1 MADPLLTSLCAICHI
16 EPPKYKCPRC
26 TLQTCSLTCTKRHKS
41 WSQCSGIR
49 DATAYVPPSK
59 LKTAA
64 GVDHDFNFLSGIERA
79 VQRSE
84 KEIVEERHLLKPEDL
99 RPVEVR
105 SVQWKTGRD
114 GRKKRVMVTEVLR
127 GDNGGGPGGARYE
140 ALSSIPFKK
149 RLATFGIL
157 LKRAPV
163 GMARQRENGTNF
175 SKASARI
182 NWQVEWLLVPSADN
196 TKTPQSQQQ
205 ESEGDANTTATKR
218 ILAKTLDDVPL
229 YKAFVAGQKSFN
241 DEQARKEQQ
250 RQQPQDDDDEVQEAN
265 TTHTGGTGRN
275 KKRRKTQHK
284 PGQSLATA
292 QDTETGAWHP
302 GRFFMQSSPRGTWI
316 SHTGVQPFTGTT
328 EEEEAQKSRYTF
340 YVAGTTSAATAA
352 TGKTIVHPVE
362 ATTLLGEALRD
373 LTVPEFPTLYVVEA
387 GAALPA
393 TLLPEPKPMHLAP
406 KRKHES
412 NGRKA
417 GGGGGKAKRPRKNL
431 EDGEL
436 PSDGDDSDGD
446 LADADV
452 DRFAAAVDQII
463 AEQSLGEEDDDGT
476 TSSSGSDSESD
487 EVVSASLA
495 AKLALLKNRPM

>member
-41 WSQCSGIR
+41 WSQCNGIR

-84 KEIVEERHLLKPEDL
+84 KEIIEERHLLKPEDL

-127 GDNGGGPGGARYE
+127 GDSGTGGARYE

-163 GMARQRENGTNF
+163 GMVRQKENGTNF
-175 SKASARI
+175 SKASGRI
-182 NWQVEWLLVPSADN
+182 NWQIEWLLTSSTD
-196 TKTPQSQQQ
+196 TKTPSQQQ
-205 ESEGDANTTATKR
+205 ESAGNTDTTTIKR
-218 ILAKTLDDVPL
+218 VLAKALDDVPL
-229 YKAFVAGQKSFN
+229 YKAFVTGQKSFN
-241 DEQARKEQQ
+241 DEQTRKEQQ
-250 RQQPQDDDDEVQEAN
+250 RQQPPDDDDDETQEAN
-265 TTHTGGTGRN
+265 THIGGPGRN
-275 KKRRKTQHK
+275 KKRRKNQHK
-284 PGQSLATA
+284 PGQSIATA

-302 GRFFMQSSPRGTWI
+302 GRFFMQSTPRSTWA

-328 EEEEAQKSRYTF
+328 EEEEAQKTRYRF

-352 TGKTIVHPVE
+352 TGKTVVHPVE
-362 ATTLLGEALRD
+362 ATTPLGEALCD
-373 LTVPEFPTLYVVEA
+373 MTVPEFPTIYVVEA

-393 TLLPEPKPMHLAP
+393 TLLPEPKPMRLIP

-412 NGRKA
+412 NGRRA
-417 GGGGGKAKRPRKNL
+417 DGGGKAKRLRKNL

-436 PSDGDDSDGD
+436 PSDGDDSGGD

-463 AEQSLGEEDDDGT
+463 AEQSLGEEEDEST
-476 TSSSGSDSESD
+476 TSSSGSSDSESD
-487 EVVSASLA
+487 EGVSASLA
-495 AKLALLKNRPM
+495 AKLALLKKRAA

>member
-1 MADPLLTSLCAICHI
+1 MQ
-16 EPPKYKCPRC
+16 PPKYKCPRC

-41 WSQCSGIR
+41 WSQCNGIR

-127 GDNGGGPGGARYE
+127 GDNGPGGARYE

-163 GMARQRENGTNF
+163 GMVRQRENGTNF

-182 NWQVEWLLVPSADN
+182 NWQVEWLLTSSTD
-196 TKTPQSQQQ
+196 TKTPSQQE
-205 ESEGDANTTATKR
+205 ESVGNTSTTTTKR
-218 ILAKTLDDVPL
+218 ILAKALDDVPL
-229 YKAFVAGQKSFN
+229 YKAFVTGQKSFN

-250 RQQPQDDDDEVQEAN
+250 RRQPPDDDDDDEAQEINA
-265 TTHTGGTGRN
+265 HTSGPGRN
-275 KKRRKTQHK
+275 KKRRKNQYK
-284 PGQSLATA
+284 PGQSIATA
-292 QDTETGAWHP
+292 QDTETGAWHH
-302 GRFFMQSSPRGTWI
+302 GRFFMQSSPRGTWT

-328 EEEEAQKSRYTF
+328 EEEEAQRARYTF

-352 TGKTIVHPVE
+352 TGKTVVHPVE
-362 ATTLLGEALRD
+362 ATTPLGEALRD
-373 LTVPEFPTLYVVEA
+373 TTVPEFPTIYVVES
-387 GAALPA
+387 GTALPA
-393 TLLPEPKPMHLAP
+393 TLLPEPKPMHLVP
-406 KRKHES
+406 KRKHDS
-412 NGRKA
+412 NGRN
-417 GGGGGKAKRPRKNL
+417 GGSKAKRPRKNL

-436 PSDGDDSDGD
+436 PSDGGGSDGD

-463 AEQSLGEEDDDGT
+463 AEQSLGEEDDDST
-476 TSSSGSDSESD
+476 TSSSGSSDSESD
-487 EVVSASLA
+487 EGVSASLA
-495 AKLALLKNRPM
+495 AKLALLKKRAA

>member
-41 WSQCSGIR
+41 WSSCNGIR

-84 KEIVEERHLLKPEDL
+84 KEIIEERHLLKPEDL

-114 GRKKRVMVTEVLR
+114 GRKKRVLVTEVLR
-127 GDNGGGPGGARYE
+127 GDNGPGGARQE

-149 RLATFGIL
+149 RLGKFGIL
-157 LKRAPV
+157 MKRAPV
-163 GMARQRENGTNF
+163 GMVRQRENGTNF
-175 SKASARI
+175 SRASGRI
-182 NWQVEWLLVPSADN
+182 NWQVEWLLVPSVGTLA
-196 TKTPQSQQQ
+196 PSQY
-205 ESEGDANTTATKR
+205 EEGGRVLGTTATKK
-218 ILAKTLDDVPL
+218 ILAKALDDVPL

-241 DEQARKEQQ
+241 DEQARKTQQ
-250 RQQPQDDDDEVQEAN
+250 RQQPDNEDEAQDAN
-265 TTHTGGTGRN
+265 ANAGGPSRT
-275 KKRRKTQHK
+275 KKRRKHHHK
-284 PGQSLATA
+284 PGQSIATA

-302 GRFFMQSSPRGTWI
+302 GRFCMQSSSPRGTWTP
-316 SHTGVQPFTGTT
+316 HTGVQPFTGIT
-328 EEEEAQKSRYTF
+328 EEEEAQKSRYSF
-340 YVAGTTSAATAA
+340 YVTGTTSAATAA
-352 TGKTIVHPVE
+352 TGKTVVHAVD
-362 ATTLLGEALRD
+362 ATTPLGEALRD
-373 LTVPEFPTLYVVEA
+373 TTVPEFPTIYVVEA
-387 GAALPA
+387 AAALPV
-393 TLLPEPKPMHLAP
+393 TLLQEPKPVRLIP
-406 KRKHES
+406 KRKLEG
-412 NGRKA
+412 NGKR
-417 GGGGGKAKRPRKNL
+417 GGGKAKKPRKNL

-436 PSDGDDSDGD
+436 PSDGDDSDED

-463 AEQSLGEEDDDGT
+463 AEQSLGEEDDDTT
-476 TSSSGSDSESD
+476 TSSSGTDSESD
-487 EVVSASLA
+487 EGISASLA
-495 AKLALLKNRPM
+495 AKLALLKKKLA